1 MGLEDPRGSRGRRS
15 GSQGVAQSQ
24 GVGYRV
30 PAGQGVS
37 PERSEGVKGW
47 AYFNPGGHYY
57 PLYFDWMAAFS
68 VILNEQC
75 L

>member
-37 PERSEGVKGW
+37 PERSEGVKPTGSQGVQGVGLQGSKGSRGRGDI
-47 AYFNPGGHYY
+47 P
-57 PLYFDWMAAFS
+57 
-68 VILNEQC
+68 
-75 L
+75 

>member
-47 AYFNPGGHYY
+47 AYFVPGGQGVSLQV
-57 PLYFDWMAAFS
+57 PKGFK
-68 VILNEQC
+68 E
-75 L
+75 

>member
-37 PERSEGVKGW
+37 PERSEGVKG
-47 AYFNPGGHYY
+47 
-57 PLYFDWMAAFS
+57 
-68 VILNEQC
+68 
-75 L
+75 